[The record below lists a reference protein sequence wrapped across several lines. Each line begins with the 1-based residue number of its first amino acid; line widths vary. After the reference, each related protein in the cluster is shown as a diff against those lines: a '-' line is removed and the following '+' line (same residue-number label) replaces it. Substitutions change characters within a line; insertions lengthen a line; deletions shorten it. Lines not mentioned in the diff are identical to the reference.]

1 MSMTPNR
8 LPSWTTSG
16 PSISVLPNRS
26 TSLSCYLLLLEPCIY
41 WKPPGQLG
49 QAIHSLL
56 RIAADKETLIITLL
70 ILIFAT
76 LGTIGFGEG
85 GIPFIPLAATVV
97 MGMGYDRMTGFA
109 TAAGG
114 LAVGFTAGA
123 VNFYT
128 TGVAQMITGLPL
140 YSGLF
145 FRLISFVVLVIITI
159 LYVVYFAK
167 QVKNDP
173 TKSVVAQEYIQ
184 QLADAKT
191 TDAIEGEPF
200 TTRRKIALLG
210 RVVQLVVSVYGAI
223 NLGWAMA
230 ELSALYIIY
239 AIFLVIVLKIKPNEA
254 AANFGKG
261 AMRLLPAALAIGF
274 TRSVVVLMNQ
284 AKIVDTAVHA
294 LAQFLNNKPMIIS
307 LFVIYL
313 AIIFFNFFVVSGD
326 RKSVV

>member
-1 MSMTPNR
+1 MKKTGNIPHVYIMFMLVMLLVVALSWVVPSGEYNR
-8 LPSWTTSG
+8 IADPDNPGLLVVDPDSFHYVDDAKPITVMDYFRAFHIGVAQSVDIIVMLLIVVGALYLLETSG
-16 PSISVLPNRS
+16 AI
-26 TSLSCYLLLLEPCIY
+26 
-41 WKPPGQLG
+41 GA
-49 QAIHSLL
+49 AIHSLL
-56 RIAADKETLIITLL
+56 RIAAGKETLIISLL

-128 TGVAQMITGLPL
+128 TGVAQMITRLPL

-173 TKSVVAQEYIQ
+173 TKSVVSEEYIQ

-191 TDAIEGEPF
+191 ADAIEGEPF

-210 RVVQLVVSVYGAI
+210 LVVQLVVSVYGAI
-223 NLGWAMA
+223 NQGWAMS
-230 ELSALYIIY
+230 ELS
-239 AIFLVIVLKIKPNEA
+239 
-254 AANFGKG
+254 GC
-261 AMRLLPAALAIGF
+261 
-274 TRSVVVLMNQ
+274 T
-284 AKIVDTAVHA
+284 
-294 LAQFLNNKPMIIS
+294 
-307 LFVIYL
+307 LFMPY
-313 AIIFFNFFVVSGD
+313 S
-326 RKSVV
+326 